1 MAYWGAAMTY
11 NHPFWDPPSPADETA
26 AWALVQKG
34 MSAQEASPREKLY
47 LAAVAALYKDA
58 GAGTKRERDQ
68 HYRDAMAA
76 AYAKYPDD
84 ETALL
89 YGMSI
94 QGAIPE
100 GTKGFE
106 QQEQA
111 AKLFETSMPTNRTI
125 RVCCT
130 TSFTPT
136 MIPSTHSRV

>member
-1 MAYWGAAMTY
+1 MRTPGRRR
-11 NHPFWDPPSPADETA
+11 
-26 AWALVQKG
+26 AWAGFTWILR
-34 MSAQEASPREKLY
+34 APRRWRLSLIGRWPSCTIFGTCALERFTQ
-47 LAAVAALYKDA
+47 VAKNDP
-58 GAGTKRERDQ
+58 
-68 HYRDAMAA
+68 H
-76 AYAKYPDD
+76 

-89 YGMSI
+89 YGLSI

>member
-1 MAYWGAAMTY
+1 MRTPILLFLTLTALGPVALGQHEEHGNAYSGPEEGLGRVHMDTSC
-11 NHPFWDPPSPADETA
+11 SP
-26 AWALVQKG
+26 
-34 MSAQEASPREKLY
+34 
-47 LAAVAALYKDA
+47 AVAAEFNRALALLHNFWYVRA
-58 GAGTKRERDQ
+58 LERFTQ
-68 HYRDAMAA
+68 V
-76 AYAKYPDD
+76 AKNDPH
-84 ETALL
+84 ETVLL
-89 YGMSI
+89 YGLSI
-94 QGAIPE
+94 LGAIPE